1 MYALI
6 LLITCLLGPIPSHA
20 TIENGGEV
28 WGWLMPRDRVLER
41 FNQVR
46 KILLPVPEQQLEE
59 ALYHIGSYYIPIDSE
74 TEICRNHSNY
84 FFESFLKKD
93 FWALTMIDASSKI
106 PAGILD
112 GRMMD
117 LGSYDECIRAEE
129 PEGRFRGQ
137 YCLVETE
144 GILPRDLTAR
154 LNPESPFL
162 ETIRSDLAFAVC
174 VPSSCTARD
183 VKVHMDVA
191 LNSVNASA
199 IIHPHSCSTS
209 VPLPYTAAE
218 IVSIFIIIVILVMIV
233 LSTIYDSRC
242 KESDRNGLLA
252 AWSLGANIGQMVDT
266 STTTAAITYRNGLL
280 AAWSLG
286 ANIGQM
292 VNTSTTTAAITY
304 RNGLLAAWSLGANIG
319 QMVDTSTTTAA
330 ITYRNGLL
338 AAWSLGANIGQM
350 VDTSTTT
357 AAITYRNGLLAAWSL
372 GANIG
377 QMVNTSTT
385 TAAITYR
392 NGLLAAWSLG
402 ANIGQMVNTSTTTAA
417 ITYRNGLLAAWSLG
431 ANIGQMVNT
440 STTTAAITYRN
451 GLLAA
456 WSLGANIGQMVDTST
471 TTAAITYRNGLLAA
485 WSLGANIG
493 QMVNTS
499 TTTAAITCL
508 NGLRVIAMLWVIIG
522 HRTLHLLSFPS
533 LRYRAI
539 PEMIDVLEMAPIEN
553 TQLSVEIFFLM
564 SGVLVAYG
572 LFRYLDK
579 GKKFNLVQF
588 YVYRYLRLTPTLAAL
603 VLLQATI
610 LRRATDGPLW
620 RRMFYDY
627 QHNCQTNWWS
637 TLLYIANYVNPVS
650 MCVPQAWYLCADFQ
664 LYVLSPLV
672 LLPLWRRPRVG
683 LTITAVLATL
693 TTVAALINAYTEE
706 LKAGGAVTLDRRTEV
721 NNTKDYIIT
730 HLRAFS
736 FLLGLALGYLLFLI
750 KKGKIIIKL
759 PTWKLWVG
767 WVVSVFFILFSIF
780 FVNYFLAPSYVYNPI
795 VDTVYHI
802 LHRHLLA
809 LGFSWIILVCTLG
822 YGGFVDKFLSWRG
835 WIPMARL
842 TYCAYL
848 THVFIQNSQTNSMR
862 TTTSLHSTYVIYF
875 LFAADTVIS
884 FLSAAALYLIV
895 EAPVANI
902 TSYFFEG
909 NKKPKNSEDTSNN
922 APTLPVFK
930 YKSSS

>member
-209 VPLPYTAAE
+209 VPLPYTAGE
-218 IVSIFIIIVILVMIV
+218 VVSIFIIIVLLVMIV

-292 VNTSTTTAAITY
+292 VDTSTTTAAITCLPN
-304 RNGLLAAWSLGANIG
+304 RNGLLAAWSLGPNIG

-357 AAITYRNGLLAAWSL
+357 AAITCLPN
-372 GANIG
+372 
-377 QMVNTSTT
+377 
-385 TAAITYR
+385 
-392 NGLLAAWSLG
+392 
-402 ANIGQMVNTSTTTAA
+402 
-417 ITYRNGLLAAWSLG
+417 
-431 ANIGQMVNT
+431 
-440 STTTAAITYRN
+440 RN